1 MLQLLDEK
9 ICSEIQEENISLKIY
24 FYDSLLDGKSKYGS
38 TEHNRL
44 FFSLSSNQID
54 VAKGLD
60 IYDLKTKEIQQGKW
74 RFLGSKED
82 TQQDISN
89 RNPLDIK
96 KYKENIEHYL
106 GNL

>member
-1 MLQLLDEK
+1 MHIIGNGVDIIK
-9 ICSEIQEENISLKIY
+9 NSRINNSLKNKGFLNRI
-24 FYDSLLDGKSKYGS
+24 F
-38 TEHNRL
+38 TE
-44 FFSLSSNQID
+44 
-54 VAKGLD
+54 
-60 IYDLKTKEIQQGKW
+60 KEIQQGKW

-106 GNL
+106 ENL